1 MSTFKKTRDEIPNAK
16 YIDENPMSV
25 WQMCKISW
33 FMMVHN
39 NVTHHYNFTDE
50 MIDRLRKKHGSFYS
64 RFDLILSVYW
74 KFLMINS
81 GDKESLFNIVLN
93 AKNRVDFM
101 DDKYIGNSFTAVFAE
116 GKQSDTLEQLG
127 QSVRKAI
134 NSFNQD

>member
-1 MSTFKKTRDEIPNAK
+1 
-16 YIDENPMSV
+16 
-25 WQMCKISW
+25 
-33 FMMVHN
+33 
-39 NVTHHYNFTDE
+39 
-50 MIDRLRKKHGSFYS
+50 MIDRLRKKHGNFYS
-64 RFDLILSVYW
+64 KFDLILSVYW

-101 DDKYIGNSFTAVFAE
+101 NDKYIGNSFTAVFAE
-116 GKQSDTLEQLG
+116 GKQGDTLEELG